1 VAIDSWSVGCIFAEM
16 VKLSPLFPGRS
27 EIDEL
32 FHIFRMRGTPTE
44 EIWPGISSLENYQS
58 TFPMWPQQNMVQVLT
73 RANSHH
79 PGMCDEGLGL
89 LEQLLIFDP
98 INRLSCALAIN
109 HPYFDEDSY

>member
-58 TFPMWPQQNMVQVLT
+58 TFPMWPQRNMVQVLT
-73 RANSHH
+73 QASQH
-79 PGMCDEGLGL
+79 PGMGDEGFDL

-98 INRLSCALAIN
+98 TSRLSCSLALN
-109 HPYFDEDSY
+109 HLYFDEDSL